1 MNKKEQNSNRL
12 FRKMLERIS
21 SHNEAPVF
29 VFVILLIMY
38 LSASILVSSSAGSN
52 AEVSFLGTPI
62 PIYSFAGVFS
72 SISQVCVIF
81 MTSYCGKKGYIT
93 SLVLLL
99 AQLPFVLMGIIV
111 GHNMTSL
118 PGVFGNILTII
129 AVTIIYVNTR
139 RVRDSQKKL
148 RDQAITDSLTG
159 LPNRYAISEFVNDL
173 IRRDEKFVVVSIDFN
188 GFKSINNTMGFA
200 VGNQVLTDIA
210 SRWQLI
216 AGSGVS
222 GTMDFIARISGDEF
236 ALIIRGYNEEKEVV
250 NTIRQYESALNE
262 RITIDGCD
270 LYITASFGYAEF
282 PEDSGNSDMLFIC
295 ADEAMHEVKH
305 ANSSNHILRFSH
317 EMLKAERTLE
327 IEGKIRDA
335 LENDTVFFNLQP
347 QYDMEHKLRGFEA
360 LARMRDSD
368 GNFISPGEFIPVA
381 EKVGLIDRVDAAVF
395 RKSAMFFGDLLRE
408 SGCDMTLSLNASV
421 RHLMKND
428 FLDEIREL
436 MEMSGIPAGNLEI
449 EITESIM
456 IDSVDKAL
464 ECVNEI
470 KNMGIKIAIDDFG
483 TGYSSL
489 SYLNSFPAD
498 LLKIDKSFV
507 DKMNTS
513 ENSGQYVAAI
523 VSIGHIM
530 GFDVIAEGVEKPEQ
544 IETLRANGCD
554 YIQGFIWGRP
564 LMPDAV
570 EKLVMETAG
579 KKGN

>member
-1 MNKKEQNSNRL
+1 
-12 FRKMLERIS
+12 MLERIS
-21 SHNEAPVF
+21 SQNEAPVF
-29 VFVILLIMY
+29 VFVILVIMY
-38 LSASILVSSSAGSN
+38 LSAAIIVSNAAGSDIQ
-52 AEVSFLGTPI
+52 VSLFGMSVPV
-62 PIYSFAGVFS
+62 YSFAGVLS
-72 SISQVCVIF
+72 SLSQICVIF
-81 MTSYCGKKGYIT
+81 LTSFCGKKGYIT

-99 AQLPFVLMGIIV
+99 AQLPFILMRIIV
-111 GHNMTSL
+111 QHNITSL
-118 PGVFGNILTII
+118 PGVFGNVLTII

-148 RDQAITDSLTG
+148 RDQAITDTLTG
-159 LPNRYAISEFVNDL
+159 LPNRFAVKEYRCELTRKDEEFAI
-173 IRRDEKFVVVSIDFN
+173 VSIDLN
-188 GFKSINNTMGFA
+188 GFKSINNTMGFD
-200 VGNQVLTDIA
+200 VGNKVIIEIA
-210 SRWQLI
+210 DRWRLI
-216 AGSGVS
+216 ADSGVS
-222 GTMDFIARISGDEF
+222 GTVDFIGRISGDEF
-236 ALIIRGYNEEKEVV
+236 VLIIRGYNEDKDII

-262 RITIDGCD
+262 RMTIDDCD
-270 LYITASFGYAEF
+270 FYITASFGYALY
-282 PEDSGNSDMLFIC
+282 PEDSGNGELIFIC

-305 ANSSNHILRFSH
+305 MNSSNHILRFSH

-347 QYDMEHKLRGFEA
+347 QYDMQHKLRGFEA
-360 LARMRDSD
+360 LARMKDSD

-408 SGCDMTLSLNASV
+408 YGCDMTLSLNASV

-436 MEMSGIPAGNLEI
+436 LEMSGIPADKLEI

-513 ENSGQYVAAI
+513 ESSGQYVAAI
-523 VSIGHIM
+523 VSMGHIM
-530 GFDVIAEGVEKPEQ
+530 GFDVIAEGVEEQ
-544 IETLRANGCD
+544 EQLETLRANGCD
-554 YIQGFIWGRP
+554 YIQGFIWGKP

-570 EKLVMETAG
+570 VKLVMEAAN
-579 KKGN
+579 KKR